1 MFTDVA
7 DMIGAV
13 TTALTGLVSAANLA
27 LLAAGAFTI
36 GIAARLGGRFSKSFK

>member
-13 TTALTGLVSAANLA
+13 TTALTGLISASNLA
-27 LLAAGAFTI
+27 LLAAGAFTV
-36 GIAARLGGRFSKSFK
+36 GLATRLGGRFSKGFK